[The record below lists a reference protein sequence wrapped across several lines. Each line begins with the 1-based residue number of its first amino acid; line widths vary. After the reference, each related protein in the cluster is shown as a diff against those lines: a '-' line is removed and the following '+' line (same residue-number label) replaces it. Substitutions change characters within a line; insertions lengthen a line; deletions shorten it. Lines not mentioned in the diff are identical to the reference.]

1 MPISVLGLDGNPW
14 EASRDMDASS
24 NNVITTYHKL
34 SFSGSYVS
42 GGDTVDLTSIAAQIP
57 TGALPLIITYEANG
71 PASSAS
77 GGGAYY
83 QFALGS
89 ALNNNKMKAFAAG
102 GSEQSASSYSSLNI
116 TTDIV
121 TLTIT
126 WRKFA

>member
-1 MPISVLGLDGNPW
+1 MPIAVLGMDSNPW
-14 EASRDMDASS
+14 SPKDMDASS

-34 SFSGSYVS
+34 GFTGSYVT
-42 GGDTVDLTSIAAQIP
+42 GGDTVDLSAVAAQVP
-57 TGALPLIITYEANG
+57 SGFVPLIVTYEANG
-71 PASSAS
+71 PSSSSS

-102 GSEQSASSYSSLNI
+102 GSEQSASSYASLNI
-116 TTDIV
+116 ATDIV

-126 WRKFA
+126 WRKFS